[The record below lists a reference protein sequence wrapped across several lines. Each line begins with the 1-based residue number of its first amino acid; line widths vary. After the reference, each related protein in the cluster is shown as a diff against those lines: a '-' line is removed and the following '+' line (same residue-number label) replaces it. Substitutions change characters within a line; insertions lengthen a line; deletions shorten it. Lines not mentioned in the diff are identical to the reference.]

1 MISFQTSGD
10 YSKTGNWLKRL
21 STLDFR
27 SILTRYGNEGVS
39 ALAAAT
45 PTETGLTASSWDYI
59 ISGSPRT
66 GFEIVWTNSNVND
79 GVQIAV
85 ILQMGHGTRNGGYVR
100 GRDYINPAMRPIF
113 DKIAQEAWKA
123 VKHA

>member
-10 YSKTGNWLKRL
+10 YSKTENWLRRL
-21 STLDFR
+21 RGLDFR
-27 SILTRYGNEGVS
+27 SILSRYGDAGVS

-45 PTETGLTASSWDYI
+45 PTETGLTASSWNYI
-59 ISGSPRT
+59 ISGNLSS

-79 GVQIAV
+79 GVKIAV
-85 ILQMGHGTRNGGYVR
+85 ILQTGHGTRNGGWVR

-123 VKHA
+123 VKRA